1 MTHLSITDL
10 SKTYPSAPQPA
21 LNNLTLDIPS
31 GSLTALL
38 GPSGCGKTTA
48 LKIIAG
54 LLAPTSGDVRLDGT
68 SILSQSPDRRGAVM
82 VFQNPL
88 LFPHMTVAENIG
100 FGLSMRHLPKAD
112 IAARVAE
119 MLTLIQL
126 PNIGPRRPSQ
136 LSGGQ
141 AQRVALARALIL
153 RPRLLLLDEPLSNL
167 DTTLRAEMRDLIRS
181 LQRKTGITTIFVTHD
196 QEEAVVLADQI
207 ALILDGRL
215 QQFGTPDAFFKRP
228 ATQTIARF
236 FGGVNFIAGHNK
248 GGTFSSALG
257 ALLVQADLR
266 EGPGTLTI
274 RPENIRLGAAK
285 HNTVQATLLERT
297 YLGVQTRLIL
307 CVGGVNLESA
317 VNPDDAAQLDIG
329 AILPINLPPESL
341 WLLPQISTGANQSKA
356 FVQHQ

>member
-1 MTHLSITDL
+1 MTQVSITEL

-21 LNNLTLDIPS
+21 LNNLTLDLPS
-31 GSLTALL
+31 SSLTALL

-54 LLAPTSGDVRLDGT
+54 LLTPTSGDVCLDGT

-88 LFPHMTVAENIG
+88 LFAHMTVAENIG
-100 FGLSMRHLPKAD
+100 FGMAMRRVPKAE

-126 PNIGPRRPSQ
+126 PTLGPRRPAQ

-181 LQRKTGITTIFVTHD
+181 LQRATGITTIFVTHD

-215 QQFGTPDAFFKRP
+215 QQFGPPDAFFKRP

-236 FGGVNFIAGHNK
+236 FGGVNFIAGHTK
-248 GGTFSSALG
+248 GNTFTSALG
-257 ALLVQADLR
+257 ALLVQADLP
-266 EGPGTLTI
+266 EGTGTLTI

-285 HNTVQATLLERT
+285 QNMLQATLIGRT

-307 CVGGVNLESA
+307 CVGGVNLEA
-317 VNPDDAAQLDIG
+317 LVNPDDAAQLDIG
-329 AILPINLPPESL
+329 AIMPINLPPESL
-341 WLLPQISTGANQSKA
+341 WLL
-356 FVQHQ
+356 H